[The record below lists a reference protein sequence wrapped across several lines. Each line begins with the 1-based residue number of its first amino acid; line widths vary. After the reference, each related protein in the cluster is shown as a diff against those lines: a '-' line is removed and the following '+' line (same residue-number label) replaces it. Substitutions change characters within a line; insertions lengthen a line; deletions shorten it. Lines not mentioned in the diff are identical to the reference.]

1 MCVSACGVCATSA
14 ETVALRLGS
23 PTCILFQLLGGG
35 AGPVRLCPWSLGEA
49 LPLLESGS
57 RFLSLD
63 PCVHSS
69 IWASL
74 WLLLTLAWAVT
85 GRGSLS

>member
-1 MCVSACGVCATSA
+1 MYLSENTA
-14 ETVALRLGS
+14 RLHTIS
-23 PTCILFQLLGGG
+23 VLLT
-35 AGPVRLCPWSLGEA
+35 AGYFRKNFF
-49 LPLLESGS
+49 

-63 PCVHSS
+63 PCVHSG

>member
-1 MCVSACGVCATSA
+1 MSQPVVFVHTS
-14 ETVALRLGS
+14 ETVGCIWAARHAFSSGS
-23 PTCILFQLLGGG
+23 WAGG
-35 AGPVRLCPWSLGEA
+35 AGPTWSCPWSLGWRRPSFWS
-49 LPLLESGS
+49 LPP

-63 PCVHSS
+63 PCVHSG

-85 GRGSLS
+85 GRGSVL